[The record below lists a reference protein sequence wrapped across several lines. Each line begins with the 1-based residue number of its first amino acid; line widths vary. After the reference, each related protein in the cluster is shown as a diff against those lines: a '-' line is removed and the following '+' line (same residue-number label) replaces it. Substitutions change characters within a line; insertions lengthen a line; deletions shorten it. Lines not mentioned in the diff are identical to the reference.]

1 LFTGAKWL
9 ADRYKER
16 VDVMGLNRAIE
27 SLETWLNEE
36 PLFSFWSG
44 NISTRVKFPLSRRK
58 MLRFAQLLSK
68 HNLLR
73 LSDAIGKLHDIC
85 EKARSRVVQA
95 EVLHILN
102 GFKEELKTNRL
113 LYHSSYLLEMLH
125 IYFTELNKVA
135 YQMYMRSP
143 TNRMAEM
150 KFPDGI
156 SSDTFRDLYYSAVSF
171 AASYNKAH
179 YDALRPHTTRYLK
192 MRY

>member
-1 LFTGAKWL
+1 
-9 ADRYKER
+9 
-16 VDVMGLNRAIE
+16 MGLNRAIE